1 MPVFEKSKITVSPQH
16 LFKNI
21 FCYGRFRYVPS
32 LSEKVFSRAPV
43 ECFSLYGSNNSDSVV
58 FGNGAFGEIKDHSLR
73 TTPSQKKKFDIAV
86 SIMCLPYVKMYF
98 QSTSKMLFYL
108 WLK

>member
-1 MPVFEKSKITVSPQH
+1 MLFLAMPVFEKSKITVSPQH

-58 FGNGAFGEIKDHSLR
+58 FGNGAFGEIRDLSLNL
-73 TTPSQKKKFDIAV
+73 KKKKIAMEV
-86 SIMCLPYVKMYF
+86 LSLCLLYVKR
-98 QSTSKMLFYL
+98 YL
-108 WLK
+108 